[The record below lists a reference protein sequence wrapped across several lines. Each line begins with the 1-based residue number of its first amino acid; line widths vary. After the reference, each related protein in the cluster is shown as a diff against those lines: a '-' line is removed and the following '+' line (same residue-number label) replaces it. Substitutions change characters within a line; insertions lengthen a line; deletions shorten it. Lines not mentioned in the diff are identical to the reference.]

1 MPKKKLSSK
10 NSRQPKKTRSS
21 QISSQ
26 DDTVGEKVI
35 IEKFESVSLEE
46 EVKLSYIDYA
56 MSVIIARAL
65 PDVRDGL
72 KPVHRRILYTMNEM
86 GLRHNVKF
94 RKSATVVGSVL
105 GRYHP
110 HGDQSV
116 YDSLVRMAQDFSL
129 RYPLVDGQGNFG
141 SIDGDSAAAYR
152 YTESRLTSIAEE
164 MLFDIDLET
173 VNFVPNYD
181 GTLKEPQV
189 LPAKLPNLLLN
200 GSMGIAV
207 GMATNIPPH
216 NLSEVC
222 DALIYLIEHP
232 KAGIDELFN
241 FIKGPDFPTG
251 GIIFNIDQIKQ
262 VYAIGKGPI
271 TIRAKTE
278 IIEKVS
284 GQFQIIVHELPY
296 VVNKASLLTKI
307 AELVKSKRLEGVKDI
322 RDESDRQGLRVVFD
336 LKRAAFPQKILN
348 RLFKLTDLQ
357 VVFHVNIVALLDGIQ
372 PKIFGLKELLTE
384 YISHR
389 QSVVYRRTDHNL
401 IKTKERI
408 HILNGLVIAID
419 HIDAIIKLIKAS
431 KDREIAKTNLMKK
444 YRLSEIQA
452 QAILETRLHQLANLE
467 RKKIKDELKE
477 KIKIAKELSEILAKP
492 KMILKIIKDEIKELK
507 EKYGDERRTKVVSHE
522 IEEFKQEDLI
532 PNEPAVIILTQDGYI
547 KRVSPESFKSQAR
560 GGKGVSGM
568 GIKEEDRVQHLIITT
583 THANMLFF
591 TTKGRVFQL
600 KAYEVP
606 QSQRTA
612 RGQSL
617 VNFLEI
623 ASDEKVSVILSTAE
637 VKSRGYLMM
646 VTRNGIIKKV
656 PISAFENVRRS
667 GLIAIK
673 LKKDDTLEWVKTTL
687 DNDEIIL
694 VSNQGKSIRFKEKDL
709 RPLSRV
715 AAGVR
720 GMKLKPGDQIVG
732 MDILRGSHQ
741 SIDQYKLLVITENG
755 FGKMT
760 ELKNYRFQKRGGLG
774 IKTAKVNEKTG
785 RIVGGIVIIK
795 VIDDLLVISRLGQII
810 RLPLESV
817 PTMNRSTQ
825 GVRLMR
831 FKKEKDRVSSF
842 NLI

>member
-1 MPKKKLSSK
+1 MSKKKLSNKK
-10 NSRQPKKTRSS
+10 NRPSQKTQSSR
-21 QISSQ
+21 IGSQ
-26 DDTVGEKVI
+26 DDTVNKKVI
-35 IEKFESVSLEE
+35 VEKIEPISLEE

-86 GLRHNVKF
+86 GLKHNVKF

-189 LPAKLPNLLLN
+189 LPSRLPNLLLN

-251 GIIFNIDQIKQ
+251 GIIYNLDQIKQ

-271 TIRAKTE
+271 TIRAKTD

-284 GQFQIIVHELPY
+284 GQFQIIVNELPY
-296 VVNKASLLTKI
+296 AVNKATLLTKI

-389 QSVVYRRTDHNL
+389 QAVVYRRTEHNL

-408 HILNGLVIAID
+408 HILKGLVIAID
-419 HIDAIIKLIKAS
+419 HIDEIIKIIKAS
-431 KDREIAKTNLMKK
+431 KDREIAKTNLIKK

-785 RIVGGIVIIK
+785 KIVGGIVIIK